1 MIEASDLPRLR
12 RAEAAGLTIRE
23 FEVLLLLSQDMDT
36 ADIVDRLNLSRH
48 TVHNYIRNARE
59 KLGTKSKLSAVLAA
73 QRLGLV

>member
-1 MIEASDLPRLR
+1 MTEAGDLTRLR
-12 RAEAAGLTIRE
+12 KAEAAGLTVRE

-36 ADIVDRLNLSRH
+36 AEVVDHLNLSRH

-59 KLGTKSKLSAVLAA
+59 KLGAKSKLSAVLAA